1 MKYHSLR
8 SIIFFR
14 LMRIMILAFALTFA
28 TSHQNVQSQTKPEK
42 IIRISPAKLVEKV
55 RKKIQTNPKI
65 STTEVTAFAN
75 SMLEKYGYDYV
86 FDVCEFI
93 SKPISG
99 MNQKDGTYLFRSFLK
114 RVDGTKQLIQFSSEI
129 SGACGECFAEFP
141 VRKLSSSEIHLLLNG
156 KVQKFTRPKE
166 FTLDQMDL
174 MDSTM
179 KKVIRSWDVPTQDLP
194 AAISEDGKILYLDPA
209 FTNDN
214 KYAGYSP
221 LSKSGKKRQQEF
233 PYFLLAISVDG
244 LKFVEAK
251 PILIKQR
258 IEEISRQN
266 DYVAFRRFRLGKKNL
281 IVRYTSPC
289 T

>member
-1 MKYHSLR
+1 
-8 SIIFFR
+8 
-14 LMRIMILAFALTFA
+14 
-28 TSHQNVQSQTKPEK
+28 
-42 IIRISPAKLVEKV
+42 
-55 RKKIQTNPKI
+55 
-65 STTEVTAFAN
+65 
-75 SMLEKYGYDYV
+75 MLEKYGYDYA

-99 MNQKDGTYLFRSFLK
+99 MDQKDGTYQFRSFLR
-114 RVDGTKQLIQFSSEI
+114 RVDGTKQLVQFASGDG
-129 SGACGECFAEFP
+129 GACGECFADFP
-141 VRKLSSSEIHLLLNG
+141 VRKLISSEVHLQLNG
-156 KVQKFTRPKE
+156 MVQKFMRPKE
-166 FTLDQMDL
+166 FILDQMDL

-194 AAISEDGKILYLDPA
+194 AAISEDGKILYLNPD
-209 FTNDN
+209 FTNHN
-214 KYAGYSP
+214 KYAGYSQ

-233 PYFLLAISVDG
+233 PYCLLAISVDG